1 MTTLETLEK
10 LNTFDILLASKSPRR
25 QQLLEG
31 AGIKFTVLKDL
42 EMDEVYPSV
51 LKREEIPMYLAEA
64 KAALYASRIKQN
76 TLLITADT
84 IVYLND
90 EVIGKPYNAEDAISM
105 LTRLSGQM
113 HEVFTGVCLKT
124 AARESVFYAGTKVFF
139 RKFDDDEIRYYVNT
153 YKPFDKAG
161 SYGVQEWI
169 GYVGVEHIEGSFY
182 NVMGLP
188 VQKLYH
194 ELIKMVTP

>member
-1 MTTLETLEK
+1 
-10 LNTFDILLASKSPRR
+10 
-25 QQLLEG
+25 
-31 AGIKFTVLKDL
+31 
-42 EMDEVYPSV
+42 MDEIYPAV
-51 LKREEIPMYLAEA
+51 LKREEIPMYLAQA
-64 KAALYASRIKQN
+64 KAALYTSRIKSN

-90 EVIGKPYNAEDAISM
+90 EVIGKPNDDEDAVAM
-105 LTRLSGQM
+105 LTKLSGHM

-124 AARESVFYAGTKVFF
+124 ATREIVFYSATKVFF
-139 RKFDDDEIRYYVNT
+139 RKFTEDEIRYYVKT

-161 SYGVQEWI
+161 AYGVQEWI

-194 ELIKMVTP
+194 EMIKMIE

>member
-1 MTTLETLEK
+1 MTTLETIDRI
-10 LNTFDILLASKSPRR
+10 NRYDIILASRSPRR

-31 AGIKFTVLKDL
+31 AGIRFNVVKDL
-42 EMDEVYPSV
+42 EMDEIYPAV
-51 LKREEIPMYLAEA
+51 LKREEIPMYLAQA
-64 KAALYASRIKQN
+64 KATLYASRIKNN

-90 EVIGKPYNAEDAISM
+90 EVIGKPNDAEDAVAM
-105 LTRLSGQM
+105 LTLLSGHM

-124 AARESVFYAGTKVFF
+124 ANREIVFYAGTKVFF
-139 RKFDDDEIRYYVNT
+139 RKFAEDEIRYYVNT

-161 SYGVQEWI
+161 AYGVQEWI

-194 ELIKMVTP
+194 ELIKIIE

>member
-1 MTTLETLEK
+1 MTTLETIDRI
-10 LNTFDILLASKSPRR
+10 NTFDIILASRSPRR

-31 AGIKFTVLKDL
+31 AGIKFNVVKDL
-42 EMDEVYPSV
+42 EMDEIYPAV
-51 LKREEIPMYLAEA
+51 LKREEIPMYLAQA
-64 KAALYASRIKQN
+64 KAILYASRIKNN

-90 EVIGKPYNAEDAISM
+90 EVIGKPNDAEDAVAM
-105 LTRLSGQM
+105 LTRLSGHM

-124 AARESVFYAGTKVFF
+124 ASREIVFYAGTRVFF
-139 RKFDDDEIRYYVNT
+139 RNFDEDEIRYYVNT

-161 SYGVQEWI
+161 AYGVQEWI

-194 ELIKMVTP
+194 ELIKIIE

>member
-1 MTTLETLEK
+1 MTTLETIDRI
-10 LNTFDILLASKSPRR
+10 NTYDIILASKSPRR

-31 AGIKFTVLKDL
+31 AGIKFNVVKDL
-42 EMDEVYPSV
+42 EMDEIYPAV
-51 LKREEIPMYLAEA
+51 LKREEIPMYLAQA
-64 KAALYASRIKQN
+64 KATLYASRIKHN

-90 EVIGKPYNAEDAISM
+90 EVIGKPDDAEDAVAM
-105 LTRLSGQM
+105 LTRLSGKM

-124 AARESVFYAGTKVFF
+124 ASREIVFYAGTKVFF
-139 RKFDDDEIRYYVNT
+139 RKFDEDEIRYYVNT

-161 SYGVQEWI
+161 AYGVQEWI

-194 ELIKMVTP
+194 ELIKIIE